1 MKESDEFLVL
11 QKYFKN
17 LGSQFNDSSRIL
29 CGPGDDAGL
38 FSSQNEDL
46 IFSTDV
52 SVSDIHFPKDLAPDL
67 IAYRSCS
74 VAASDIPACG
84 GILKWLSISLVTP
97 TKEIS
102 WLREFAKGLRLFT
115 KIYQVPIIGGDL
127 VKAKECSVSVGVC
140 GEVNSDQFLPR
151 HGAKEGDSI
160 YVSGTLGAAK
170 LGLKIIKSKKRD
182 LNSLE
187 KKYRNKFL
195 KPKIQTALGKNL
207 RGTAN
212 SCIDISDGLIGDL
225 GHICQQSK
233 LGAKIYVDSIP
244 YEGSFKDALTW
255 GDDYEL
261 CFTVPKNKES
271 KLDGI
276 LKSLKIEKFK
286 IGEITRDKG
295 IKIFQGGREIQLN
308 RKSYNHLNHE

>member
-17 LGSQFNDSSRIL
+17 LGSQYNDSSGIL
-29 CGPGDDAGL
+29 IGPGDDAGL
-38 FSSQNEDL
+38 FFSKNTNL

-84 GILKWLSISLVTP
+84 GTLKWLSISLVTP
-97 TKEIS
+97 SKEIS
-102 WLREFAKGLRLFT
+102 WLREFAKGVRLFT
-115 KIYQVPIIGGDL
+115 RTYQVPIIGGDL
-127 VKAKECSVSVGVC
+127 VKGKECSVSVGVC

-151 HGAKEGDSI
+151 HGAKEGDAI
-160 YVSGTLGAAK
+160 YISGTLGAAK
-170 LGLKIIKSKKRD
+170 LGLKIIKSKKKK
-182 LNSLE
+182 LSSAE
-187 KKYRNKFL
+187 KKYLNKFL

-207 RGTAN
+207 RGIAN

-233 LGAKIYVDSIP
+233 LGARIYVDSIP

-261 CFTVPKNKES
+261 CFTVPKNKET

-276 LKSLKIEKFK
+276 LKRLKIKKFK
-286 IGEITRDKG
+286 IGEITRDKE
-295 IKIFQGGREIQLN
+295 IKIFQGTKEIHLK
-308 RKSYNHLNHE
+308 RKSYNHFNHE

>member
-17 LGSQFNDSSRIL
+17 LGSQFNDSSGIL
-29 CGPGDDAGL
+29 VGPGDDAGL
-38 FSSQNEDL
+38 FSSKNRDL

-52 SVSDIHFPKDLAPDL
+52 SVSDVHFPKDLTPDL

-84 GILKWLSISLVTP
+84 GTLQWLSVSLVTP
-97 TKEIS
+97 SEDIN

-115 KIYQVPIIGGDL
+115 RTYQVPIIGGDL
-127 VKAKECSVSVGVC
+127 VKGKECSVSVGVC
-140 GEVNSDQFLPR
+140 GEVNSNQFLSR
-151 HGAKEGDSI
+151 HGAKEGDAI
-160 YVSGTLGAAK
+160 YVSGILGAAK
-170 LGLKIIKSKKRD
+170 LGLKVLKSKKKK
-182 LNSLE
+182 LSSVE

-207 RGTAN
+207 RGIAN

-233 LGAKIYVDSIP
+233 LGARIYAESIP

-261 CFTVPKNKES
+261 CFTVPKNKET
-271 KLDGI
+271 KLEGI
-276 LKSLKIEKFK
+276 LKRLKIKKFK
-286 IGEITRDKG
+286 IGEITRDKE
-295 IKIFQGGREIQLN
+295 IKIFQGTKEIHLK

>member
-17 LGSQFNDSSRIL
+17 LGSQYNDSSRIL
-29 CGPGDDAGL
+29 IGPGDDAGL
-38 FSSQNEDL
+38 FSSKNKDL

-52 SVSDIHFPKDLAPDL
+52 SVADIHFPKDLAPDL

-84 GILKWLSISLVTP
+84 GTLKWLSISLVTP
-97 TKEIS
+97 SKEIS

-115 KIYQVPIIGGDL
+115 RKYQVPIIGGDL
-127 VKAKECSVSVGVC
+127 VKGKECSVSVGVC
-140 GEVNSDQFLPR
+140 GEVNHDQFLPR

-160 YVSGTLGAAK
+160 YISGTLGAAK
-170 LGLKIIKSKKRD
+170 LGLKVIKLKKKN
-182 LNSLE
+182 LSSLE

-207 RGTAN
+207 RGIAN

-233 LGAKIYVDSIP
+233 LGARIYVDSIP
-244 YEGSFKDALTW
+244 YEGSLKEALTW

-261 CFTVPKNKES
+261 CFTVPKNKET

-276 LKSLKIEKFK
+276 LKRLKIKKFK
-286 IGEITRDKG
+286 IGEITTDKK
-295 IKIFQGGREIQLN
+295 IKIFQGAKEIQLN
-308 RKSYNHLNHE
+308 RKSYNHFDHE

>member
-17 LGSQFNDSSRIL
+17 LGSQYNDSSSIL
-29 CGPGDDAGL
+29 IGPGDDAGL
-38 FSSQNEDL
+38 FFSKNTSL

-84 GILKWLSISLVTP
+84 GTLKWLSISLVTP
-97 TKEIS
+97 SKEIS

-115 KIYQVPIIGGDL
+115 RTYQVPIIGGDL
-127 VKAKECSVSVGVC
+127 VKGKECSISVGVC
-140 GEVNSDQFLPR
+140 GEVSSDKFLPR

-160 YVSGTLGAAK
+160 YVSGTLGIAK
-170 LGLKIIKSKKRD
+170 LGLKLIKSKKKD
-182 LNSLE
+182 LSSLE
-187 KKYRNKFL
+187 NKYRKKFL

-207 RGTAN
+207 KGIAN
-212 SCIDISDGLIGDL
+212 SCIDISDGLMGDL
-225 GHICQQSK
+225 GHICKQSK
-233 LGAKIYVDSIP
+233 LGARIYVDLIP
-244 YEGSFKDALTW
+244 YVGSFKDALTW

-271 KLDGI
+271 KLNGI
-276 LKSLKIEKFK
+276 LKRLKIKKFK
-286 IGEITRDKG
+286 IGEITRDKR
-295 IKIFQGGREIQLN
+295 IKIFQGADEIHLN

>member
-17 LGSQFNDSSRIL
+17 LGSQYNDSSRIL
-29 CGPGDDAGL
+29 IGPGDDAGL
-38 FSSQNEDL
+38 FSSKNKDL

-52 SVSDIHFPKDLAPDL
+52 SVADIHFPKDLAPDL

-84 GILKWLSISLVTP
+84 GTLKWLSISLVTP
-97 TKEIS
+97 SKEIS
-102 WLREFAKGLRLFT
+102 WLRKFAKGLRLFT
-115 KIYQVPIIGGDL
+115 RTYQVPIIGGDL
-127 VKAKECSVSVGVC
+127 VKGKECSVSVGVC
-140 GEVNSDQFLPR
+140 GEVNHDQFLPR

-160 YVSGTLGAAK
+160 YISGTLGVAK
-170 LGLKIIKSKKRD
+170 LGLKVTKLKKKN
-182 LNSLE
+182 LSSLE
-187 KKYRNKFL
+187 KKYRDKFL

-207 RGTAN
+207 RGIAN

-233 LGAKIYVDSIP
+233 LGARIYVDSIP
-244 YEGSFKDALTW
+244 YEGSFKEAITW

-261 CFTVPKNKES
+261 CFTVPKNKET

-276 LKSLKIEKFK
+276 LKRLKIKKFK
-286 IGEITRDKG
+286 IGEITSEKE
-295 IKIFQGGREIQLN
+295 IKIFQGAKEIQLN
-308 RKSYNHLNHE
+308 RKSYNHFDHE

>member
-17 LGSQFNDSSRIL
+17 LGSQYNDSSGIL
-29 CGPGDDAGL
+29 IGPGDDAGL
-38 FSSQNEDL
+38 FLTKNKDL

-67 IAYRSCS
+67 IAFRSCS

-97 TKEIS
+97 SKEMS
-102 WLREFAKGLRLFT
+102 WLKEFAKGLKLFS
-115 KIYQVPIIGGDL
+115 KKYQVPIIGGDL
-127 VKAKECSVSVGVC
+127 VKGKECSVSVGVC
-140 GEVNSDQFLPR
+140 GEVDSDQFLPR

-160 YVSGTLGAAK
+160 YVSGTLGIAK
-170 LGLKIIKSKKRD
+170 LGLKAIKSKKKN
-182 LNSLE
+182 LNSAE
-187 KKYRNKFL
+187 KKYRKKFL
-195 KPKIQTALGKNL
+195 KPKIQTSLGKNL
-207 RGTAN
+207 RGIAN

-233 LGAKIYVDSIP
+233 LGARIYVDSIP
-244 YEGSFKDALTW
+244 YEGFFIDAVTW

-261 CFTVPKNKES
+261 CFTVPKNKETQ
-271 KLDGI
+271 LNRI
-276 LKSLKIEKFK
+276 LKRLKIKKFK
-286 IGEITRDKG
+286 IGEITRDRG
-295 IKIFQGGREIQLN
+295 IKIFRGTKEIHLK
-308 RKSYNHLNHE
+308 RKSYNHFKP

>member
-11 QKYFKN
+11 QKYFRN
-17 LGSQFNDSSRIL
+17 LGSQFNDSSGIL
-29 CGPGDDAGL
+29 IGPGDDAGL
-38 FSSQNEDL
+38 FSKKNIDL

-84 GILKWLSISLVTP
+84 GTLKWLSISLVTP
-97 TKEIS
+97 SKEMS
-102 WLREFAKGLRLFT
+102 WLKEFAKGLKLFS
-115 KIYQVPIIGGDL
+115 KKYQVPIIGGDL
-127 VKAKECSVSVGVC
+127 VKGKECSVSVGVC
-140 GEVNSDQFLPR
+140 GEVDSDQFLPR

-160 YVSGTLGAAK
+160 YVSGILGIAK
-170 LGLKIIKSKKRD
+170 LGLKVIKSKKKD
-182 LNSLE
+182 LNSAE

-195 KPKIQTALGKNL
+195 KPKIQTALGENL
-207 RGTAN
+207 RGIAN

-233 LGAKIYVDSIP
+233 LGARIYVDSIP

-261 CFTVPKNKES
+261 CFTVPRIKETR
-271 KLDGI
+271 LDGI
-276 LKSLKIEKFK
+276 LKRLKIKKFK

-295 IKIFQGGREIQLN
+295 IKIFQGAKEITLN
-308 RKSYNHLNHE
+308 RKSYNHFKHE

>member
-29 CGPGDDAGL
+29 IGPGDDAGL
-38 FSSQNEDL
+38 FSSKNTDL

-140 GEVNSDQFLPR
+140 GEVNSDQFLHR
-151 HGAKEGDSI
+151 SGAKKGDSI

-170 LGLKIIKSKKRD
+170 LGLKVIKSKKKN
-182 LNSLE
+182 LNSTE

-207 RGTAN
+207 SGIAN

-233 LGAKIYVDSIP
+233 LGARIYVDSIP
-244 YEGSFKDALTW
+244 HAGSLKDALTW

-261 CFTVPKNKES
+261 CFTVSKNKET

-276 LKSLKIEKFK
+276 LKRLKIKKFK
-286 IGEITRDKG
+286 IGEITVDNG
-295 IKIFQGGREIQLN
+295 IKIFQGVKEIHLN

>member
-17 LGSQFNDSSRIL
+17 LGSQFNDSSGIL

-84 GILKWLSISLVTP
+84 GTLKWLSISLVTP
-97 TKEIS
+97 SKEIS

-115 KIYQVPIIGGDL
+115 RTYQVPIIGGDL
-127 VKAKECSVSVGVC
+127 VKGKECSVSVGVC
-140 GEVNSDQFLPR
+140 GEVSSDKFLPR

-160 YVSGTLGAAK
+160 YVSGTLGIAK
-170 LGLKIIKSKKRD
+170 LGLKLIKSKKKD
-182 LNSLE
+182 LSSLE
-187 KKYRNKFL
+187 NKYRKKFL

-207 RGTAN
+207 KGIAN
-212 SCIDISDGLIGDL
+212 SCIDISDGLMGDL
-225 GHICQQSK
+225 GHICKQSK
-233 LGAKIYVDSIP
+233 LGARIYVDLIP
-244 YEGSFKDALTW
+244 YVGSFKDALTW

-271 KLDGI
+271 KLNGI
-276 LKSLKIEKFK
+276 LKRLKIKKFK
-286 IGEITRDKG
+286 IGEITRDKR
-295 IKIFQGGREIQLN
+295 IKIFQGADEIHLN